1 MNLKIKFGKAFWD
14 HFSINCTFIEWPFL
28 RLQRHLLTMSKGTGE
43 LNQTTYRPANEV
55 QDDYQHI
62 TTPPPYSG
70 PSASPVPTSS
80 APRLFPGLPN
90 LNYALYSPASFKLSA
105 DETTITSN
113 KPELSTYPA
122 TLNSLIQYQAT
133 IPPKAQIC
141 VKGSRPSGHVDFDLK
156 LNMMALLVGHSD
168 QRERWSYLK
177 VVEDD
182 EVAYRGGFK
191 ESAEPRLPGGINAW
205 VRRFCEDKAAIKQ

>member
-1 MNLKIKFGKAFWD
+1 
-14 HFSINCTFIEWPFL
+14 
-28 RLQRHLLTMSKGTGE
+28 MSKGTAE
-43 LNQTTYRPANEV
+43 LGQTAYRPANEV

-70 PSASPVPTSS
+70 PSAPSASTS

-90 LNYALYSPASFKLSA
+90 LNYALYSPATFKLSA
-105 DETTITSN
+105 DETTITSS
-113 KPELSTYPA
+113 KPELSTYPG

-133 IPPKAQIC
+133 IPPKAHIC

-177 VVEDD
+177 VVEDS
-182 EVAYRGGFK
+182 EVAFRGGSK
-191 ESAEPRLPGGINAW
+191 ESTTPRPPGGIDAW

>member
-1 MNLKIKFGKAFWD
+1 M
-14 HFSINCTFIEWPFL
+14 
-28 RLQRHLLTMSKGTGE
+28 
-43 LNQTTYRPANEV
+43 
-55 QDDYQHI
+55 
-62 TTPPPYSG
+62 
-70 PSASPVPTSS
+70 
-80 APRLFPGLPN
+80 
-90 LNYALYSPASFKLSA
+90 YSPATFKLSA

-141 VKGSRPSGHVDFDLK
+141 VKGSRPGGQVDFDLK

-177 VVEDD
+177 VIEDG

-191 ESAEPRLPGGINAW
+191 ESAEPSLPGGINAW
-205 VRRFCEDKAAIKQ
+205 VRQFCEDKAPIKQ

>member
-1 MNLKIKFGKAFWD
+1 
-14 HFSINCTFIEWPFL
+14 
-28 RLQRHLLTMSKGTGE
+28 MSKGTAE
-43 LNQTTYRPANEV
+43 LGRTAYRPANEV
-55 QDDYQHI
+55 QDDYQHVS
-62 TTPPPYSG
+62 TPPPYSG
-70 PSASPVPTSS
+70 PSTPSVPTPS

-122 TLNSLIQYQAT
+122 ALNSLIQYQAT

-141 VKGSRPSGHVDFDLK
+141 VKGSRISGTVDFDLK
-156 LNMMALLVGHSD
+156 LNMMSLLVGHSN

-177 VVEDD
+177 VVEDS
-182 EVAYRGGFK
+182 EVVYRGNLK
-191 ESAEPRLPGGINAW
+191 QSAEPRLPGGIDAW
-205 VRRFCEDKAAIKQ
+205 VRRFCEDKGAIKQSVHAASGVLRCSTQWH